1 LKKNSV
7 GKANRRLPVTFFASD
22 GILSVGNLTQDL
34 RFAFRTFRK
43 SPVFFIIAVFSLALG
58 IGANTAIFTF
68 VDQLLL
74 RLLPVKDPQQLV
86 LLWGRGDHYGGNNGP
101 QRLSYPMYLDFRD
114 QNQVFSGMFC
124 RWDTAF
130 SLSFDGRT
138 ERVAGELVSG
148 TYFPVLGVTA
158 ALGRVF
164 TPQDDV
170 TKNGHP
176 IAVISYRYWITRF
189 AGDPAV
195 IGKKLLINGY
205 PMTIIG
211 VSQAGFDGTDPG
223 LPPQV
228 FAPVTMRVA
237 LFPQSEG
244 LPENRRQRWVS
255 VFGRLKPGMTM
266 PQAQAGL
273 QPLFHQMLDMEVQ
286 QKEFA
291 RAAPIVKQRFLAMWL
306 ELVPA
311 SRGRSYLRDRFSN
324 PLLVLTA
331 IVALVLLIA
340 CANVANLLIA
350 RAAARQKEIA
360 VRLALG
366 AGRWRIVS
374 QLLVESLLLALTG
387 GLLGLALAV
396 WIDRALIG
404 FLPSD
409 SAPATISTTPDWRI
423 LAFNIAVSLV
433 TGIIFGLVPALQ
445 STRPNLAPTLKDEVG
460 SIAGGTSVS
469 LRKALVAAQVTLSL
483 LLLIGAGLFIRSLAN
498 LKDLDPGF
506 QTKNLLTFSVSP
518 VLNGYKNERCLE
530 FYRQL
535 KDALDQM
542 PGVESATLATVPVLE
557 NNEWDNSITVESYAA
572 KPGEWIDPHVNY
584 ISPDYFKTMHVPV
597 ITGRDFRPTDVNGA
611 PKVAI
616 VNERLA
622 NRYFAG
628 GRALGRHI
636 GIGGDPG
643 VKPDIEIIGVVRDTK
658 YESMRDE
665 MPMEYFIPYQQI
677 NFVNGMSA
685 YIRTSRDP
693 DQTMSAIRR
702 VVNGL
707 DSNLP
712 IYRMKTLEKQM
723 DNSLV
728 TERLVASLSSA
739 FGLLATLLAAIG
751 LYGVMAY
758 TVARRTR
765 EIGVR
770 MALGAGPANVLWLV
784 MREVLLLTSIGIV
797 IGLPIA
803 WGLTG
808 LVKAQ
813 LYGVTPNDP
822 LSIVWAT
829 LGIALAA
836 AIAGYVPASRA
847 TRIDPI
853 RALRWE

>member
-1 LKKNSV
+1 MHHI
-7 GKANRRLPVTFFASD
+7 G
-22 GILSVGNLTQDL
+22 QDI
-34 RFAFRTFRK
+34 RYAFRNFRN
-43 SPVFFIIAVFSLALG
+43 SPVFFAIAVASLALG
-58 IGANTAIFTF
+58 IGANTAIFSF

-86 LLWGRGDHYGGNNGP
+86 LLWGRGAHYGGNNGS
-101 QRLSYPMYLDFRD
+101 QRLSYPMYLEFRD
-114 QNQVFSGMFC
+114 ENQVFSGMFC

-130 SLSFDGRT
+130 SLSFEGHT

-148 TYFPVLGVTA
+148 TYFPVLGVRP
-158 ALGRVF
+158 ALGRLF
-164 TPQDDV
+164 TAEDDV
-170 TKNGHP
+170 IKGGHP
-176 IAVISYRYWITRF
+176 LAVISYRYWTTRF
-189 AGDPAV
+189 AGDPQV
-195 IGKKLLINGY
+195 IGKKLLVNGY

-211 VSQAGFDGTDPG
+211 VSQAGFEGTDPG
-223 LPPQV
+223 NPPQV

-237 LFPQSEG
+237 LNPQAAG
-244 LPENRRQRWVS
+244 LLENRRQRWVS
-255 VFGRLKPGMTM
+255 TFGRLKPGMTM
-266 PQAQAGL
+266 EQAQAGL
-273 QPLFHQMLDMEVQ
+273 QPLFHQMLDWEVE
-286 QKEFA
+286 QKEFS
-291 RAAPIVKQRFLAMWL
+291 RAAPIVKQRFLQMWL

-311 SRGRSYLRDRFSN
+311 SRGRSYFRDRFSN

-366 AGRWRIVS
+366 AGRGRIVL
-374 QLLVESLLLALTG
+374 QLLVESVMLAFLG
-387 GLLGLALAV
+387 GAIGLGLAVLM
-396 WIDRALIG
+396 DRALIG
-404 FLPSD
+404 FLPPQT
-409 SAPATISTTPDWRI
+409 APASISTTPDWRI
-423 LAFNIAVSLV
+423 LVFNLAISLL
-433 TGIIFGLVPALQ
+433 TGVVFGLAPALQ
-445 STRPNLAPTLKDEVG
+445 STHPDLAPTLKDQVG
-460 SIAGGTSVS
+460 SIAGGTSVG

-506 QTKNLLTFSVSP
+506 ETKNLLTFSVNP
-518 VLNGYKNERCLE
+518 TLNGYANERSLD

-535 KDALDQM
+535 KEALDTM
-542 PGVESATLATVPVLE
+542 PGVESATLAVVPVLE
-557 NNEWDNSITVESYAA
+557 DNEWDNSITVESYQA

-584 ISPDYFKTMHVPV
+584 VSTDYFKTMRVP
-597 ITGRDFRPTDVNGA
+597 ILAGRDFRPTDVNGA

-616 VNERLA
+616 VNESLA
-622 NRYFAG
+622 KRYFAD

-643 VKPDIEIIGVVRDTK
+643 VKPDIEIVGVVRDTK
-658 YESMRDE
+658 YENMRDE
-665 MPMEYFIPYQQI
+665 MPMEYFLPYQQI
-677 NFVNGMSA
+677 GFVNGMAA
-685 YIRTSRDP
+685 YVRTSRDP
-693 DQTMSAIRR
+693 EQTFSTIRGI
-702 VVNGL
+702 VNRL
-707 DSNLP
+707 DSNVP
-712 IYRMKTLEKQM
+712 IYRMKTLEMQLEY
-723 DNSLV
+723 SLV

-770 MALGAGPANVLWLV
+770 MALGAGRGDVLWLV
-784 MREVLLLTSIGIV
+784 LREVLALTGIGIAA
-797 IGLPIA
+797 GLPIA

-808 LVKAQ
+808 FVKAQ
-813 LYGVTPNDP
+813 LYGITPNDP

-829 LGIALAA
+829 LGIAAAA
-836 AIAGYVPASRA
+836 AIAGYVPATRA
-847 TRIDPI
+847 TRIDPM